1 MINFFHTADIHFGVE
16 NYGRIDPATGIHSR
30 LLDFKKC
37 LEFCVDQAIEQNI
50 DFFMFSGDAYK
61 TATPTP
67 TQQKL
72 FLQQLLRLNAHGIP
86 VAIVVGNHDHP
97 MSFGKAHALD
107 IFGDLPVQGFHI
119 FSKPEILRLQTKSG
133 IVQIVGIPWPSRH
146 SLIARTDVRFKN
158 SGEIVEYLADAVGHI
173 IQELAAQLDPEL
185 PAVLAGHL
193 TVSEGIFSGSE
204 RTAILGSD
212 PILMPSQLAIEPFD
226 YVALGHLHRFQD
238 LNVNGRCPIVY
249 SGSLERIDF
258 GERNDTKGFCSVVIG
273 PNKKTSYSFIHT
285 PTRPMIQVDIKL
297 VADSNQ
303 TKQVLDALGKH
314 EMRGAIVKIVYHVPE
329 GASDAVD
336 TSLVQAACKNA
347 WHIASI
353 TPVHKLKVRE
363 KRAEVSIA
371 MSEEDLLV
379 AYLKMKNAPQEKID
393 RILQKAHQIRADV
406 EKVEEVVAVL
416 Q

>member
-1 MINFFHTADIHFGVE
+1 MIKFFHTADIHFGVE

-37 LEFCVDQAIEQNI
+37 LEFCVDQAIDQNI

-61 TATPTP
+61 TANPTP

-72 FLQQLLRLNAHGIP
+72 FLQQLLRLNTHGIP

-107 IFGDLPVQGFHI
+107 IFGDLPVEGFHI
-119 FSKPEILRLQTKSG
+119 FSKPEILRLKTKSG
-133 IVQIVGIPWPSRH
+133 VVQIVGIPWPSRH
-146 SLIARTDVRFKN
+146 SLIARTDLRFKN

-173 IQELAAQLDPEL
+173 ITELAGQLDPAL

-258 GERNDTKGFCSVVIG
+258 GERNDTKGFCSVEISDD
-273 PNKKTSYSFIHT
+273 KKTTYRFVPT
-285 PTRPMIQVDIKL
+285 PTRPMLQLDIKL
-297 VADSNQ
+297 VADQNQ
-303 TKQVLDALGKH
+303 TRQVVDEIAMH
-314 EMRGAIVKIVYHVPE
+314 DIRGAILKIVYYVPE
-329 GASDAVD
+329 DTQDAVD
-336 TSLVQAACKNA
+336 VSAVQMACKDS
-347 WHIASI
+347 WYVASI
-353 TPVHKLKVRE
+353 TPVHKIKVRE
-363 KRAEVSIA
+363 KRASVSVS
-371 MSEEDLLV
+371 MTEEELLTN
-379 AYLKMKNAPQEKID
+379 YLKMKNMPQQRID
-393 RILQKAHQIRADV
+393 SILQKALQIRIDL
-406 EKVEEVVAVL
+406 EVKESHSVI